1 MPPSCGYTSEG
12 MEVVNVRRVF
22 VVLALLMAVTATA
35 QDAYV
40 VLLRNGE
47 RVVARQKYVVKG
59 SMALVTLKNGTLT
72 SIPLSQ
78 IDVAATEKLNARDL
92 GDAVPLD
99 WIDQSGKPIATPT
112 PTPSVARLGH
122 IDEKLAIPQ
131 GPAAQATPTPGI
143 SLRGTAY
150 PDKEV
155 DQAFCQGLE
164 SYHLYLYRTSEGT
177 RPGYYFMQVQVNG
190 QPEVLRALQAVT
202 RTYQVLA
209 KDAPARAPKRV
220 ELQLL
225 NESGREAGLFR
236 ISAEEANELA
246 GGKVSP
252 EDFFVQHVI
261 F

>member
-1 MPPSCGYTSEG
+1 MKRIL
-12 MEVVNVRRVF
+12 VVV
-22 VVLALLMAVTATA
+22 ALLVAVTAVA
-35 QDAYV
+35 QEAYV
-40 VLLRNGE
+40 IMLRNGD
-47 RVVARQKYVVKG
+47 RIVAHQKYVVKG

-78 IDVAATEKLNARDL
+78 IDVAATDKLNARQL

-99 WIDQSGKPIATPT
+99 WVDRTGRPIATPS

-122 IDEKLAIPQ
+122 IDDKLAIPQ
-131 GPAAQATPTPGI
+131 GSAAQPTPTPGI
-143 SLRGTAY
+143 SLHGDAY

-155 DQAFCQGLE
+155 DEAFRQGLE
-164 SYHLYLYRTSEGT
+164 SYHLFLYRTSQGT
-177 RPGYYFMQVQVNG
+177 RPNYYFMEVQVNG

-202 RTYQVLA
+202 RTYQVLVA
-209 KDAPARAPKRV
+209 DAPSRAPERV

-225 NESGREAGLFR
+225 NESGREAGVFR
-236 ISAEEANELA
+236 ISPEDAAQLA
-246 GGKVSP
+246 AGKVTP